1 MLSEE
6 DQLEETQDLGAV
18 FRGKISKYIHDLL
31 VVVGKAKNKIFHGVH
46 P

>member
-1 MLSEE
+1 MLAEE

-18 FRGKISKYIHDLL
+18 FRGEISKYIHDLL
-31 VVVGKAKNKIFHGVH
+31 VVVGKAENKLFHDAH